1 MNVVQGLGLILWAF
15 WWVFVG
21 LRCLAWLRGGRGFR
35 PGSTSLGNALQT
47 LQVYVEPRV
56 QHVLQE
62 RLEEEAEEDL
72 DGDLDHPVD
81 PKAHLRRQ
89 AERIRRGEEVGRITA
104 LLR

>member
-62 RLEEEAEEDL
+62 RLEEDL
-72 DGDLDHPVD
+72 DGELDHPVD

>member
-1 MNVVQGLGLILWAF
+1 MSVVQGLGLILWAF
-15 WWVFVG
+15 WWVFMG
-21 LRCLAWLRGGRGFR
+21 LRCLAWLRRGRGFR

-56 QHVLQE
+56 QHVIQE
-62 RLEEEAEEDL
+62 RLEEEAEEEV
-72 DGDLDHPVD
+72 DGDSVD
-81 PKAHLRRQ
+81 PATHIKRQ